1 MPGIDKEPCVCC
13 GGSMVLVI
21 ILHLPL
27 VCVNLDKLLN
37 FCEPHFLHIYLLRL
51 CGKEER
57 IHVHMAHSKCSEKVG
72 ILMVVIIVII
82 I

>member
-1 MPGIDKEPCVCC
+1 
-13 GGSMVLVI
+13 MVLVM

-37 FCEPHFLHIYLLRL
+37 FCEPQFPHIYLLRL

-72 ILMVVIIVII
+72 IFSGHYYCRYHLILKPALLPIL
-82 I
+82 